1 MPILAK
7 LGTLATD
14 SQMGV
19 EPDLL
24 GSAQGFI
31 SQDHAFIQR
40 VLHKL
45 VHQGSWK
52 GSQLWKGFLSLPG
65 SGK

>member
-1 MPILAK
+1 
-7 LGTLATD
+7 
-14 SQMGV
+14 MGV